1 MSMFVGRVS
10 ELAEMEQRW
19 KRGQFEFG
27 IVYGTRR
34 IGKTTLLQ
42 EFIKGKNAFYFQA
55 RKADEKDNLIAF
67 SREFRKM
74 QGVDEHVSYNSFPDA
89 FDSIVNFSKKQRMIL
104 IIDEISYLCQKSKAL
119 LSLLQFYI
127 DGAFREAQLMIIL
140 SGSNVSFMEEILNNR
155 SDPLYQRATFQVHLG
170 KMPFDEARQFVS
182 ELPAEE
188 QAQYLGLFGSHP
200 YYLGMI
206 DHSASFEE
214 NVRHL
219 LYSKYGT
226 LLDAP
231 EKIMPTGVSDQNMY
245 NSVLQAVAKGKR
257 FSKEIAE
264 AVGVENNYVAKY
276 LSSLL
281 QMQILE
287 KRESFIRNK
296 KRNYYALSDQL
307 LRFWYRFIFDQREV
321 IQNGFGEIL
330 FSEDQEGIE
339 DFIARAF
346 EDVALLWM
354 EEQNRHGRL
363 PVYYGTIRNY
373 VVENSRLN
381 RSVELDGLAEGL
393 GKNSNHLL
401 VVECKYR
408 KTPFSKNMLAHLKES
423 SSLFDAYSTVDYY
436 LISKSGFTDEVAAL
450 NDPHIHR
457 ITLNDLFPE
466 PKDNRT

>member
-1 MSMFVGRVS
+1 MFVGRV
-10 ELAEMEQRW
+10 AEMTELEQRW

-27 IVYGTRR
+27 VVYGTRR

-42 EFIKGKNAFYFQA
+42 EFMKGKTAFYFQA
-55 RKADEKDNLIAF
+55 RKADEKDNLTAF

-74 QGVDEHVSYNSFPDA
+74 QGLDEHASYNSFSDA
-89 FDSIVNFSKKQRMIL
+89 FDSIVDFSKKQRMVL
-104 IIDEISYLCQKSKAL
+104 IIDEIAYLCQKSKAL

-127 DGAFREAQLMIIL
+127 DGAFRKAQLMVIL

-155 SDPLYQRATFQVHLG
+155 NDPLYQRATFQMRLE
-170 KMPFDEARQFVS
+170 KMPFGEARQFVS
-182 ELPAEE
+182 DMSAEE

-206 DHSASFEE
+206 DHAVSFRE
-214 NVRHL
+214 NVRSL

-231 EKIMPTGVSDQNMY
+231 EKIMPAGVSDQNMY
-245 NSVLQAVAKGKR
+245 NSIIQAVARGKR

-281 QMQILE
+281 QMQVLE

-296 KRNYYALSDQL
+296 KTNYYVVSDNL
-307 LRFWYRFIFDQREV
+307 LRFWYRFIFDQRNV

-330 FSEDQEGIE
+330 FAEDQDGIF
-339 DFIARAF
+339 DFIARSF

-354 EEQNRHGRL
+354 EEQNRDGKL
-363 PVYYGTIRNY
+363 PVYYGLLRNY
-373 VVENSRLN
+373 TVENSRLN

-393 GKNSNHLL
+393 GKNKNHLL

-408 KTPFSKNMLAHLKES
+408 KTPFSMNMLAHLQES
-423 SSLFDAYSTVDYY
+423 VSLFDEYEVIDYY
-436 LISKSGFTDEVAAL
+436 LISKSGFTDEIVAM

-457 ITLNDLFPE
+457 MTLNDLFQASAASR
-466 PKDNRT
+466 K

>member
-1 MSMFVGRVS
+1 MFVGRVS

-27 IVYGTRR
+27 VVYGTRR

-55 RKADEKDNLIAF
+55 RKADEKDNLTAF

-74 QGVDEHVSYNSFPDA
+74 RGVDEHVSYNSFPDA
-89 FDSIVNFSKKQRMIL
+89 FDSIVDYSKKQRMIL

-127 DGAFREAQLMIIL
+127 DGAFREAQLMII
-140 SGSNVSFMEEILNNR
+140 VSFMEELLNNR
-155 SDPLYQRATFQVHLG
+155 NDPLYQRATFQVHLK

-182 ELPAEE
+182 DMSAEE
-188 QAQYLGLFGSHP
+188 QAQYLGLFGAHP

-206 DHSASFEE
+206 DHGASFQE
-214 NVRHL
+214 NVRSL

-245 NSVLQAVAKGKR
+245 NSVIQAVAKGKR

-281 QMQILE
+281 QMQVLE

-296 KRNYYALSDQL
+296 KTNYYIVNDNL
-307 LRFWYRFIFDQREV
+307 LRFWYRFIFDQRDV
-321 IQNGFGEIL
+321 IQNGFGDIL
-330 FSEDQEGIE
+330 FSEDQGGIE
-339 DFIARAF
+339 DFIARSF

-373 VVENSRLN
+373 NVENSRLN

-393 GKNSNHLL
+393 GKNKDHLL

-408 KTPFSKNMLAHLKES
+408 KTPFNKNMLVHLQES
-423 SSLFDAYSTVDYY
+423 ISLFDAYAVIDYY
-436 LISKSGFTDEVAAL
+436 LVSKSGFTDEVTAL

-457 ITLNDLFPE
+457 ITLNDLFPASI
-466 PKDNRT
+466 DNHT